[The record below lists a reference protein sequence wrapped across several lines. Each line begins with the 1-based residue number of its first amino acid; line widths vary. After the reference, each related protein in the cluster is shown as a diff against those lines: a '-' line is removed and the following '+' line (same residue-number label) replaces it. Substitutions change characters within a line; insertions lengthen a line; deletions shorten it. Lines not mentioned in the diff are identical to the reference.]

1 MWECTGGSVIM
12 GENTYQGA
20 IHEAKKELEIN
31 ISDAHYDFVG
41 STTKYYKN
49 CLDILNM
56 YIFEISIQIE
66 KITRENCPFVNVCE
80 VNAKNNQTI
89 NSLFQGM
96 CARMLGLNIEDIGL
110 DITDE
115 SIVQITPIKF
125 KFLCL
130 KCH

>member
-1 MWECTGGSVIM
+1 M

-66 KITRENCPFVNVCE
+66 KITIQKQE
-80 VNAKNNQTI
+80 VN
-89 NSLFQGM
+89 
-96 CARMLGLNIEDIGL
+96 DI
-110 DITDE
+110 
-115 SIVQITPIKF
+115 
-125 KFLCL
+125 
-130 KCH
+130 KCSTNDKISKIYNKG

>member
-20 IHEAKKELEIN
+20 IHEAKEELEIN

-66 KITRENCPFVNVCE
+66 KITIQKQE
-80 VNAKNNQTI
+80 VN
-89 NSLFQGM
+89 
-96 CARMLGLNIEDIGL
+96 DIKCSTN
-110 DITDE
+110 DKI
-115 SIVQITPIKF
+115 
-125 KFLCL
+125 L
-130 KCH
+130 KIYNKG